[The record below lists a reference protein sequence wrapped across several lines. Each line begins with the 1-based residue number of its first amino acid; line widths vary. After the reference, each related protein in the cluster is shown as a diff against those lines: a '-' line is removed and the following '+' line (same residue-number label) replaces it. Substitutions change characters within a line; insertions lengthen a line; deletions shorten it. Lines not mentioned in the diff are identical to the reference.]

1 MQNRNI
7 FSWIKEQMTRSIFVS
22 VIIFIYVITR
32 TSISH
37 AYPIFAQQGYENPRE
52 ATGRIV
58 CANCH
63 LANKPVDIEVPQ
75 AVLPDTVF
83 EAVVR
88 IPYDIQLKQVL
99 SNGKR
104 GSLNVGAVLILPEGF
119 ELAPSDRISPE
130 MKEKMGNLSFQSYR
144 PTKKN
149 ILVIGPVPGQK
160 YSEITFPILS
170 PDPITKKDVYFLKYP
185 IYVGGNRG
193 RGQIYPDGS
202 KSNNTVYNATA
213 SGIVSK
219 IVRKEKGGYEIN
231 IADASDGRVIVD
243 IIPPGP
249 ELLVSEG
256 ESIKLDQPLTSNP
269 NVGGFGQGDAEIVL
283 QDPSRVQGLFLF
295 LASVILA
302 QIFLVLK
309 KKQFEK
315 VQLFEMN
322 F

>member
-1 MQNRNI
+1 MENRNT
-7 FSWIKEQMTRSIFVS
+7 FSWIKEQITRSISVS
-22 VIIFIYVITR
+22 LLIYIITR
-32 TSISH
+32 PDISK

-63 LANKPVDIEVPQ
+63 LANKPVDIAVPQ

-99 SNGKR
+99 ANGKR
-104 GSLNVGAVLILPEGF
+104 GGLNVGAVLILPEGF
-119 ELAPSDRISPE
+119 ELAPTDRISPE
-130 MKEKMGNLSFQSYR
+130 MKEKISNLSFQSYR
-144 PTKKN
+144 PNKKN

-160 YSEITFPILS
+160 YTEITFPILA
-170 PDPITKKDVYFLKYP
+170 PDPANKKDVHFLKYP

-202 KSNNTVYNATA
+202 RSNNTVYNATTA
-213 SGIVSK
+213 GIVSK
-219 IVRKEKGGYEIN
+219 IIRKEKGGYEIN
-231 IADASDGRVIVD
+231 IINADGRQVVN

-256 ESIKLDQPLTSNP
+256 ESVKLDQPLTSNP

-283 QDPSRVQGLFLF
+283 QDPLRVQGLLFF
-295 LASVILA
+295 LASVIFS

-315 VQLFEMN
+315 VQLAEMN